1 MHERKHKIVK
11 RWAVPLCIAGRKRGY
26 ERTLLEECTL
36 AHLKSLKEPLV
47 KPCLLE
53 PVQAHPK
60 AVAALRAA
68 GFASAASA
76 LTARTARVQSRSIVV
91 GDVVLYLGDD
101 HSDIRVGEVY
111 FHASC
116 GGELLTCLSHWPV
129 SQETSKWKKV
139 VVMEEF
145 SIVPSACL
153 LQSVI
158 FSPAKVGKKATV
170 LMPAL

>member
-1 MHERKHKIVK
+1 MQ
-11 RWAVPLCIAGRKRGY
+11 GR
-26 ERTLLEECTL
+26 
-36 AHLKSLKEPLV
+36 SV
-47 KPCLLE
+47 
-53 PVQAHPK
+53 
-60 AVAALRAA
+60 
-68 GFASAASA
+68 
-76 LTARTARVQSRSIVV
+76 VV

-129 SQETSKWKKV
+129 HKETSKWKKV

-158 FSPAKVGKKATV
+158 FCPAKVGKKATV